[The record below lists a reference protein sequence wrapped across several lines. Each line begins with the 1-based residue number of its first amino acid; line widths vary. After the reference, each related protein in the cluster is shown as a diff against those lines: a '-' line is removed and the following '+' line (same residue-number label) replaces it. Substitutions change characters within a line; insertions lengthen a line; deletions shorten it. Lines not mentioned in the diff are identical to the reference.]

1 MSPKYFPASANHMS
15 SKASRAIAVFLCAGL
30 SPLTSAESPSFGD
43 LVSGISRQSA
53 DLIES
58 IKRMRLREDID
69 ASGQSIGQSLRQV
82 GIPMYLDEISAPQ
95 DGASPKIRV
104 GVKHLVLDGIEWG
117 HHFSDSEQK
126 RWADIVRFSDVDS
139 ARAVFQR
146 SRQWHSGIYAQD
158 HFAFFTT
165 SMEEPNGIS
174 ILILKDEYL
183 VNVGRDL
190 PFVLSFEEENPP
202 EQAHEASEA
211 IDEVLTTTEALAR
224 SIVAPDFVGYIP
236 KTHPTETE
244 IRDLRMAGFA
254 KMWSAVKQ
262 NFVFLDQRP
271 NVDWEGILPSYL
283 PRVARAESHEEYLGL
298 VQEALALLQDGHT
311 RLSGTIGLN
320 DIPVLRIESVERR
333 PVVTEVGDS
342 PDSAEAGIAVG
353 AEILAVDGVPVE
365 DLLEQ
370 RLRRI
375 SASTPHYRRDRAYRS
390 LLQGPVGG
398 TVTVMLREPNR
409 EPRTITLQCNLRES
423 RSAAPWLSKPRLEY
437 QELEDGISY
446 VALNSFGSDR
456 IVAEFDEHFDRIA
469 ASRALILD
477 IRENDGGSTGN
488 GFAIIARLIEDQIAE
503 TSIWRTRLYRPTFE
517 AWGRPSEWHEGD
529 SDVIE
534 PRGSSAF
541 TGPVAVLT
549 GPRTFSSA
557 EDFLVPLKATQR
569 AILVGSITGGSTG
582 QPISVPIYQA
592 RVLICTKWD
601 RFPDGM
607 EFVGVGVRPDIP
619 VERTIEDI
627 VRGIDPVLQAAIDA
641 MHGRLQR

>member
-1 MSPKYFPASANHMS
+1 MSPNYSPASANRM
-15 SKASRAIAVFLCAGL
+15 SKASRAMAVFLCAGL

-43 LVSGISRQSA
+43 LVSRISWQSA
-53 DLIES
+53 ELVES
-58 IKRMRLREDID
+58 IKRMRFREDID
-69 ASGQSIGQSLRQV
+69 ASGQSISQSLRQA
-82 GIPMYLDEISAPQ
+82 GIPMYLDETSAPK
-95 DGASPKIRV
+95 DGTSPTIRV
-104 GVKHLVLDGIEWG
+104 GVKQLVLDGIEWA
-117 HHFSDSEQK
+117 HHFSDSERK
-126 RWADIVRFSDVDS
+126 KWVDIVRFSDVDS

-183 VNVGRDL
+183 VNIGRDL
-190 PFVLSFEEENPP
+190 PFVLSYEEENPP
-202 EQAHEASEA
+202 ERAQEASAA
-211 IDEVLTTTEALAR
+211 IDEALTATEALAR
-224 SIVAPDFVGYIP
+224 SIVAPDFTGYIP
-236 KTHPTETE
+236 RAHPADTE

-283 PRVARAESHEEYLGL
+283 PRVARAESRAEYLGL
-298 VQEALALLQDGHT
+298 VEEALALLEDGHT

-320 DIPVLRIESVERR
+320 DIPVLRIESVEGR
-333 PVVTEVGDS
+333 PVVTEVGDT
-342 PDSAEAGIAVG
+342 AESVQAGIAVG
-353 AEILAVDGVPVE
+353 AEILEVDGVAVE

-375 SASTPHYRRDRAYRS
+375 SASTPHYRRDRAYRR
-390 LLQGPVGG
+390 LLQGPAGG

-409 EPRTITLQCNLRES
+409 EPRTIMLRCDLQEN
-423 RSAAPWLSKPRLEY
+423 RSAAPWLSRPRLEY
-437 QELEDGISY
+437 RELEDGISY

-456 IVAEFDEHFDRIA
+456 IVEEFDEHFDRIA
-469 ASRALILD
+469 ASKALILD
-477 IRENDGGSTGN
+477 IRENGGGSTGN

-517 AWGRPSEWHEGD
+517 AWGRPSEWHEGH

-541 TGPVAVLT
+541 TGPVAVLI

-557 EDFLVPLKATQR
+557 EDFLVPLKATKR
-569 AILVGSITGGSTG
+569 AVFVGSVTGGSTG
-582 QPISVPIYQA
+582 QPIRVPIYQA
-592 RVLICTKWD
+592 SVLICTKWD
-601 RFPDGM
+601 RFPDGT
-607 EFVGVGVRPDIP
+607 EFVGVGVRPDVP
-619 VERTIEDI
+619 VERTIED
-627 VRGIDPVLQAAIDA
+627 VARGIDPVLQAAIVA
-641 MHGRLQR
+641 MHDRLQR